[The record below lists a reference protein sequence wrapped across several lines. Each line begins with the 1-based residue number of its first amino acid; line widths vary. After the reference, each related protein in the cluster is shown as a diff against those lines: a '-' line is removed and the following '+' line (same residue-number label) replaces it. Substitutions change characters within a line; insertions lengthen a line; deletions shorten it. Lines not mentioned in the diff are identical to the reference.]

1 MPEGFEMSDDDL
13 WKATKSP
20 DLDTRADALFELGE
34 RFRNRD
40 DFAEAK
46 NVFAAALD
54 LYKSLDRLPEVV
66 RSTYNLGF
74 CLYQLDKYEEAI
86 NNLTWS
92 LEYAK
97 ELNDASAI
105 AYSAGPLA
113 DSLSALGRAEEEI
126 EAYDLAIDAFVEI
139 EENIIAA
146 LNAKAVG
153 DLHGQAGRPSGALEC
168 FIRSYNLFQTA
179 GDAQGSARAKDR
191 IAAALIDLGD
201 YEQAISHLAG
211 AFNVFQFIEEEERCA
226 YTKYRIVWTY
236 NLAEQYD
243 QAEAPLREAI
253 AWFRQNELWSR
264 AALAEMQLCESLIF
278 QDLKVENEEVKK
290 LLPRIIDYFEF
301 AGEQANVIFATSLE
315 ASRLLQL
322 GLFSQAVEAWYRLLV
337 EASNLGDSFCIGQ
350 VRLNLAEALVGD
362 GQKSLA
368 IEQLSLLPL
377 DAWKENKPAMDRYQ
391 TIRSSAEK
399 SLTL

>member
-1 MPEGFEMSDDDL
+1 MPEGFGVSDDDL
-13 WKATKSP
+13 WKATKSQ

-54 LYKSLDRLPEVV
+54 LYKSLDRLPEMV
-66 RSTYNLGF
+66 RSTYSLGF
-74 CLYQLDKYEEAI
+74 CQYRLDEYKEAV
-86 NNLTWS
+86 NNLSWS
-92 LEYAK
+92 LKYAQ

-113 DSLSALGRAEEEI
+113 DSLSALGRAEEAI
-126 EAYDLAIDAFVEI
+126 EAYDLAVDAFVEI
-139 EENIIAA
+139 EENFIAA

-153 DLHGQAGRPSGALEC
+153 DLHGQAGRPTRALEC
-168 FIRSYNLFQTA
+168 FIRSYNLFQLA

-191 IAAALIDLGD
+191 MAAALIDLGD
-201 YEQAISHLAG
+201 YGQAISHLEG
-211 AFNVFQFIEEEERCA
+211 ALNVFQFIEEEERTA
-226 YTKYRIVWTY
+226 YTKYRIGWTY

-243 QAEAPLREAI
+243 KAEAPLREAI
-253 AWFRQNELWSR
+253 AWFRKNELWSR
-264 AALAEMQLCESLIF
+264 AALAETQLCESLIF
-278 QDLKVENEEVKK
+278 QDLKVENEEAKM

-301 AGEQANVIFATSLE
+301 AGEQANVISATSLE
-315 ASRLLQL
+315 ASRLLHS
-322 GLFSQAVEAWYRLLV
+322 GLFSQAVEAWSRLLV
-337 EASNLGDSFCIGQ
+337 EAVNLGDSYYIGQ

-362 GQKSLA
+362 GQQSLA

-399 SLTL
+399 SLI